1 MNWRRKSAP
10 TRRGI
15 NPYGRFARLRPSNPR
30 RVYSPAM
37 PFPPTLVDFGHGSLV
52 YGGGPATGGRPLLIV
67 LADWA
72 DWPSIQ
78 LTHTPDYYERL
89 AFGDPTPPLST
100 WDPVNPASMR
110 EYFRENSYGRF
121 WFDRVAVIGPLDM
134 GVRGDDPGARQRVAA
149 ILAKVV
155 PVASDAIGALDAN
168 ADHVIGPHELSV
180 LLVENIKDA
189 MPGNSSHVPVHFA
202 YTQPTG
208 TVDVT
213 LALQVAGGWQKTP
226 FYQLAHELSHA
237 SIGTKDMYRVDDDND
252 NDNDGLTLMSRYSFD
267 SDDQYVVHLD
277 MWHKMLLGW
286 AEPRLFPLDR
296 ADSAEVW
303 EGPDGAILLWDDA
316 HRTNEYFLIE
326 RRRPDA
332 PGQRF
337 DADFDGDGVVIW
349 RVKQPISDSV
359 KALGAPDLKP
369 GGSTVWAVG
378 TQTPYLTWTDG
389 TSTGKSVSV
398 TRLGNGRVQVAWG
411 DEIAHVSTSRHRLL
425 FHGGNGSDGVGGL
438 THRGQ
443 FWGITIDGYL
453 EWNSY
458 NGRGGELGEP
468 AAEQGW
474 HPNSGNRV
482 GRSWGSIR
490 LAVGA
495 GEGVILAV
503 TDGGDLRWYCYS
515 GRGEADESGGIGW
528 DPNSGNIIG
537 VGFQDFQHIFAIPSA
552 GIQPSPIQLFGVT
565 TEGVVHWYGYRGR
578 GEEDLSGHH
587 GWLDNS
593 GNQIAWWT
601 GTRSVHASGNVVFVI
616 NDDGTLHYYA
626 YTGDGTADLTGG
638 TGWAASSGNEIG
650 HSWQGMQ
657 HVFGG
662 VSDVGGFGHVVFGVD
677 PDANLRW
684 YRYTGSGDADP
695 TGGVSWDPASQSV
708 IGQGW

>member
-1 MNWRRKSAP
+1 
-10 TRRGI
+10 
-15 NPYGRFARLRPSNPR
+15 
-30 RVYSPAM
+30 
-37 PFPPTLVDFGHGSLV
+37 
-52 YGGGPATGGRPLLIV
+52 
-67 LADWA
+67 
-72 DWPSIQ
+72 
-78 LTHTPDYYERL
+78 
-89 AFGDPTPPLST
+89 
-100 WDPVNPASMR
+100 
-110 EYFRENSYGRF
+110 
-121 WFDRVAVIGPLDM
+121 
-134 GVRGDDPGARQRVAA
+134 
-149 ILAKVV
+149 
-155 PVASDAIGALDAN
+155 
-168 ADHVIGPHELSV
+168 
-180 LLVENIKDA
+180 
-189 MPGNSSHVPVHFA
+189 
-202 YTQPTG
+202 
-208 TVDVT
+208 
-213 LALQVAGGWQKTP
+213 
-226 FYQLAHELSHA
+226 
-237 SIGTKDMYRVDDDND
+237 
-252 NDNDGLTLMSRYSFD
+252 
-267 SDDQYVVHLD
+267 
-277 MWHKMLLGW
+277 
-286 AEPRLFPLDR
+286 
-296 ADSAEVW
+296 
-303 EGPDGAILLWDDA
+303 
-316 HRTNEYFLIE
+316 
-326 RRRPDA
+326 
-332 PGQRF
+332 
-337 DADFDGDGVVIW
+337 
-349 RVKQPISDSV
+349 V
-359 KALGAPDLKP
+359 KALASPDLKP

-398 TRLGNGRVQVAWG
+398 TRLPNGRLRVAWG

-443 FWGITIDGYL
+443 FWGITTDGYL

-458 NGRGGELGEP
+458 NGRGGELGGP

-515 GRGEADESGGIGW
+515 GQGEADESGGIGW

-537 VGFQDFQHIFAIPSA
+537 VGFQDFQHIFAIPTA
-552 GIQPSPIQLFGVT
+552 GIQSSPIQLFGVT
-565 TEGVVHWYGYRGR
+565 TEGVVQWYGYRGQ
-578 GEEDLSGHH
+578 GEEDLSGHR
-587 GWLDNS
+587 GWLANS
-593 GNQIAWWT
+593 GNQIAWWS

-626 YTGDGTADLTGG
+626 YAGDGTADLTGR

-695 TGGVSWDPASQSV
+695 TGGVSWDPASQNV